1 MARFLTWLF
10 LLLPVL
16 AGAQF
21 PLSADFQSL
30 LDTFDVRV
38 NHAFDVDFKLYE
50 AFDNP
55 YLREQQRLYSREE
68 KLEMRFV
75 LLPDDPTHV
84 FHQMPHVQAGHLVAN
99 LASNEEDAKT
109 TVLSLDEAEMG
120 VLNADWARVF
130 IFRPK
135 RSFSDRKEAQLVAS
149 YKQGRGM
156 AYTILL
162 FNRAPGT
169 LLGRQLALR
178 WR

>member
-1 MARFLTWLF
+1 MAKFLTWL
-10 LLLPVL
+10 LLALPTL
-16 AGAQF
+16 ASAQF
-21 PLSADFQSL
+21 PLTADFQRL

-38 NHAFDVDFKLYE
+38 NHAFDADFKLSE
-50 AFDNP
+50 AYDNP
-55 YLREQQRLYSREE
+55 YLREQQRLYSKEE
-68 KLEMRFV
+68 RLEMRFV
-75 LLPDDPTHV
+75 LLPDSPAHV
-84 FHQMPHVQAGHLVAN
+84 FHQMPHVRAGHLVAN
-99 LASNEEDAKT
+99 LASNEEGAET

-149 YKQGRGM
+149 YKEGRGM